1 MLLNFNAYT
10 NSEKT
15 MISTIRSYN
24 WAKLAK
30 LWLQIKNGDT
40 PGWSFGKALEY
51 MLIRAFD
58 LNGAEVAYPYNNRV
72 VNSKEQFDGYI
83 FVPELGVGFLLECKD
98 WKTSVS
104 FDELAKLHS
113 RLSYRM
119 PSTYGIYV
127 SKNGF
132 TSSAVEMLYM
142 MHPHNILLWSF
153 DEIDECFKNQKFL
166 KALKYK
172 YQYAMMTADPNI
184 AVFEG
189 INI

>member
-1 MLLNFNAYT
+1 M
-10 NSEKT
+10 
-15 MISTIRSYN
+15 
-24 WAKLAK
+24 
-30 LWLQIKNGDT
+30 
-40 PGWSFGKALEY
+40 
-51 MLIRAFD
+51 
-58 LNGAEVAYPYNNRV
+58 
-72 VNSKEQFDGYI
+72 
-83 FVPELGVGFLLECKD
+83 GFLLECKD

-119 PSTYGIYV
+119 PSTYGIFV

-132 TSSAVEMLYM
+132 TSSAVELLYM